1 MQKRILSEF
10 REVYN
15 HNHDIKFFIP
25 EIIGWEFDYKFR
37 NQNYY
42 SVDKI
47 IIPRQCGFDG
57 DRLKITKN
65 VPHDGQSMALLRQGD
80 IVEFCDV
87 KDDLAIAYKDGE
99 FFKVERKYFEALTPY
114 NSKKTFDDRLNAILE
129 PYKNPDFEVLR
140 ELKFKQFMGISV

>member
-15 HNHDIKFFIP
+15 HSHNVKFYMP
-25 EIIGWEFDYKFR
+25 EIIGWEFDYEFK

-42 SVDKI
+42 SIYRI

-57 DRLKITKN
+57 DSLKIIKN

-87 KDDLAIAYKDGE
+87 KDNLVIAYKDGE
-99 FFKVERKYFEALTPY
+99 FFKVERKYFEPLTSY
-114 NSKKTFDDRLNAILE
+114 TKKTFDDRVNMILE

-140 ELKFKQFMGISV
+140 ELKFKQFMGIR